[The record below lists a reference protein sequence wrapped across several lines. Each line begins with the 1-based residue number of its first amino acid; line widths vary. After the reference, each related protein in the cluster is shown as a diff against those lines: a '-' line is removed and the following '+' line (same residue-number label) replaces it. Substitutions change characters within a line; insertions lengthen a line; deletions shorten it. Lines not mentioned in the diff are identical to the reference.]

1 MRVALVAATLVL
13 VACGLLASGV
23 AVTTILQHS
32 LMNRVDD
39 TLLDASRG
47 WAQVPR
53 RLPTT
58 PIDDPNPARPP
69 SDFYV
74 RGIDPDGHVWMAV
87 NDRVAEPMLPA
98 DNDVGPVPVTVGS
111 VDHSDV
117 QWRAMTVRGLRGE
130 LTTVAID
137 LSDVKST
144 MRSLVYAQAGIGTAV
159 LLVLGVAG
167 YAVVHRSLRPL
178 AEVEQTA
185 AAIAAG
191 QLDRRVPERDPR
203 TEVGRLSLALNGML
217 AQIQRAMASSE
228 SSADQART
236 SEERMR
242 RFITD
247 ASHELRTPLTTIRG
261 FAELYRQGAAR
272 DVEMLMSRIE
282 SESRRMGLLV
292 EDLLL
297 LAQLDAQRPLEHNRV
312 DLLTLA
318 TDAVHDA
325 QSIAPQRRIRV
336 EVFDGPG
343 TPEVLGDEAR
353 LRQVL
358 SNLVANALQH
368 TPENAGVTVRV
379 GTDGDSSVLEVCD
392 EGPGMGPDD
401 AQRIF
406 ERFYRADSSRA
417 RASGGTGL
425 GLSIVDSLVYAH
437 GGSVSVSTAP
447 GQGCR
452 FRVQLPRFA
461 DAVAPVRAAAP
472 AQP

>member
-1 MRVALVAATLVL
+1 VAATLVL
-13 VACGLLASGV
+13 VACGLLASGI
-23 AVTTILQHS
+23 AVTTILKHS

-39 TLLDASRG
+39 SLLDASRG

-53 RLPTT
+53 RLPTVT
-58 PIDDPNPARPP
+58 VEDPNPARPP

-74 RGIDPDGHVWMAV
+74 RGSDPDGHVWLAV
-87 NDRVAEPMLPA
+87 NDSVVEPALPEN
-98 DNDVGPVPVTVGS
+98 NDVGPEPVTVGS
-111 VDHSDV
+111 VAHPDV
-117 QWRAMTVRGLRGE
+117 RWRAMTVRSVRGD
-130 LTTVAID
+130 LTTVAIE
-137 LSDVKST
+137 LSELTST
-144 MRSLVYAQAGIGTAV
+144 VRSLVYAQLGIGSAV
-159 LLVLGVAG
+159 LLVLGGLG
-167 YAVVHRSLRPL
+167 YVVVQRSLRPL
-178 AEVEQTA
+178 SEVEQTA

-217 AQIQRAMASSE
+217 AQIQRAMALSE
-228 SSADQART
+228 SSADRARS

-272 DVEMLMSRIE
+272 DTEMLMSRIE

-297 LAQLDAQRPLEHNRV
+297 LARLDAQRPLERLRV
-312 DLLTLA
+312 DLLALA
-318 TDAVHDA
+318 SDAVHDA
-325 QSIAPQRRIRV
+325 QSIAPKRTISV

-358 SNLVANALQH
+358 SNLVGNALQH
-368 TPENAGVTVRV
+368 TPEDAGVTVRV
-379 GTDGDSSVLEVCD
+379 GTEADNAVLEVCD
-392 EGPGMGPDD
+392 EGPGMGAED
-401 AQRIF
+401 AKRIF
-406 ERFYRADSSRA
+406 ERFYRTDSSRA

-425 GLSIVDSLVYAH
+425 GLSIVDSLVSAH
-437 GGSVSVSTAP
+437 GGIVSLTAAP

-452 FRVQLPRFA
+452 FRVVLPRVT
-461 DAVAPVRAAAP
+461 DAVVPVKPAAP